1 MQRTKRYVLAALI
14 AIVSVGAGAPGAWA
28 QQEEVAQT
36 GTDPRDFAPKFMP
49 YIRHTELENGL
60 TETDFTLFGLFAF
73 SPNFAMTYE
82 IPLARERDISDTA
95 LRNPTTGVCGPQ
107 PVFGGPP
114 ILPSGLTGLEG
125 DCEET
130 GVGDMNLRFMYRTD
144 WEALGGDWIV
154 GVQFDFPTASE
165 DVLGSES
172 FLAAPMAAYVRDLPQ
187 WPGPG
192 AFFALMN
199 FYFFDLSKDSDRED
213 TSFYLGRYF
222 FMLPISEKHKL
233 YLLPEIQLMH
243 DFEGDDHTSLWIG
256 PEIGKMVGPGRI
268 IYFKPGFGVDADED
282 EGDRDWSLEIG
293 FRYFM
298 K

>member
-1 MQRTKRYVLAALI
+1 MQQLSCLIGGLI
-14 AIVSVGAGAPGAWA
+14 AVVITVGFGVPSALA
-28 QQEEVAQT
+28 QEQT

-49 YIRHTELENGL
+49 YMRHTELENGL

-73 SPNFAMTYE
+73 SPKFAMTYE

-95 LRNPTTGVCGPQ
+95 LRNPTTGVCGPAGSL
-107 PVFGGPP
+107 PGGPP
-114 ILPSGLTGLEG
+114 NLPGGLTGFEG

-130 GVGDMNLRFMYRTD
+130 GVGDMNLRFLYRTD
-144 WEALGGDWIV
+144 WSALGGDWLV
-154 GVQFDFPTASE
+154 GAQFDFPTASE
-165 DVLGSES
+165 DVLGSEA
-172 FLAAPMAAYVRDLPQ
+172 FLMAPHITYVRDLEKYPA
-187 WPGPG
+187 PG

-199 FYFFDLSKDSDRED
+199 FYFFDASKDSNRED

-222 FMLPISEKHKL
+222 FMLPISEKYKL
-233 YLLPEIQLMH
+233 YLLPEIQLVV
-243 DFEGDDHTSLWIG
+243 DFENDDHTSLWIG
-256 PEIGKMVGPGRI
+256 PEIGKMFAPGRI
-268 IYFKPGFGVDADED
+268 IYFKPGFGVDPDED